1 MTGGGI
7 LVSVGVLRVTGMEH
21 GSVTKNQK
29 REKNMGMFDD
39 FATDNISIIKSNGQ
53 RYDGLKA
60 SVQRDKIFFENSSIF
75 VEPRDLIQRNMSN
88 GGVETYEVI
97 DPGFVEAIMDFEA
110 HYQMRVRKMGM
121 PEAEKAVRNIT
132 YNISGANARVNNH
145 SVDNSINNVTIS
157 PEVPSLIAE
166 LRAELSKLGLSSQE
180 QVEVGEVVD
189 EIESQLST
197 QAPKKTVIKSLLA
210 ALPHVETVAS
220 ISALIL
226 GMVSS

>member
-1 MTGGGI
+1 MIGA
-7 LVSVGVLRVTGMEH
+7 EH

-29 REKNMGMFDD
+29 REKSMGMFDE
-39 FATDNISIIKSNGQ
+39 FHTDNISIIKSNGQ

-60 SVQRDKIFFENSSIF
+60 SVQRDKIYFENSSIL

-88 GGVETYEVI
+88 GGVETFEVI
-97 DPGFVEAIMDFEA
+97 DPGFVESIMDFEA

-145 SVDNSINNVTIS
+145 SVDNSINNATIN
-157 PEVPSLIAE
+157 PEVPSLIAA
-166 LRAELSKLGLSSQE
+166 LRSELSKLGLSSQE
-180 QVEVGEVVD
+180 RVEVDEVVD

-210 ALPHVETVAS
+210 ALPHVETVAA
-220 ISALIL
+220 ISASIF
-226 GMVSS
+226 GMVSR

>member
-1 MTGGGI
+1 MIGA
-7 LVSVGVLRVTGMEH
+7 EH

-29 REKNMGMFDD
+29 REKSMGMFDE
-39 FATDNISIIKSNGQ
+39 FHTDNISIIKSNGQ

-60 SVQRDKIFFENSSIF
+60 SVQRDKIYFENSSIL

-88 GGVETYEVI
+88 GGVETFEVI

-110 HYQMRVRKMGM
+110 NYQMRVRKMGI

-145 SVDNSINNVTIS
+145 SVDNSINNATIN
-157 PEVPSLIAE
+157 PEVPSLIAA
-166 LRAELSKLGLSSQE
+166 LRSELSKVGLSSQE
-180 QVEVGEVVD
+180 RVEVDEVVD

-210 ALPHVETVAS
+210 ALPHVETVAA
-220 ISALIL
+220 ISASIF
-226 GMVSS
+226 GMVSR

>member
-1 MTGGGI
+1 MIGA
-7 LVSVGVLRVTGMEH
+7 EH

-29 REKNMGMFDD
+29 REKSMGMFDE
-39 FATDNISIIKSNGQ
+39 FHTDNISIIKSNGQ

-60 SVQRDKIFFENSSIF
+60 SVQRDKIYFEDSSIL

-88 GGVETYEVI
+88 GGVETFEVI

-110 HYQMRVRKMGM
+110 NYQMRVRKMGI

-145 SVDNSINNVTIS
+145 SVDNSINNATIN
-157 PEVPSLIAE
+157 PEVPDLIAS
-166 LRAELSKLGLSSQE
+166 LRSELSKLGLSSQE
-180 QVEVGEVVD
+180 RAEFDEVVD

-210 ALPHVETVAS
+210 ALPHVETVAA
-220 ISALIL
+220 ISASIF
-226 GMVSS
+226 GMVSR

>member
-1 MTGGGI
+1 
-7 LVSVGVLRVTGMEH
+7 
-21 GSVTKNQK
+21 
-29 REKNMGMFDD
+29 MGMFDE
-39 FATDNISIIKSNGQ
+39 FHTDNISIIKSNGQ

-60 SVQRDKIFFENSSIF
+60 SVQRDKIYFENSSIL

-88 GGVETYEVI
+88 GGVETFEVI

-110 HYQMRVRKMGM
+110 NYQMRVRKMGI

-145 SVDNSINNVTIS
+145 SVDNSINNATIN
-157 PEVPSLIAE
+157 PEVPDLIAS
-166 LRAELSKLGLSSQE
+166 LRSELSKLGLSSQE
-180 QVEVGEVVD
+180 RAEFDEVVD

-210 ALPHVETVAS
+210 ALPHVETVAA
-220 ISALIL
+220 ISASIF
-226 GMVSS
+226 GMVSR

>member
-1 MTGGGI
+1 MIGA
-7 LVSVGVLRVTGMEH
+7 EH

-29 REKNMGMFDD
+29 REKSMGMFDE
-39 FATDNISIIKSNGQ
+39 FHTDNISIIKSNGQ

-60 SVQRDKIFFENSSIF
+60 SVQRDKIYFEDSSIL

-88 GGVETYEVI
+88 GGVETFEVI

-110 HYQMRVRKMGM
+110 NYQMRVRKMGI

-145 SVDNSINNVTIS
+145 SVDNSINNATIN
-157 PEVPSLIAE
+157 PEVPSLIAA
-166 LRAELSKLGLSSQE
+166 LRSELSKLGLSSQE
-180 QVEVGEVVD
+180 RVEVDEVVD

-210 ALPHVETVAS
+210 ALPHVETVAA
-220 ISALIL
+220 ISASIF
-226 GMVSS
+226 GMVSR

>member
-1 MTGGGI
+1 VIGA
-7 LVSVGVLRVTGMEH
+7 EH

-29 REKNMGMFDD
+29 REKSMGMFDE
-39 FATDNISIIKSNGQ
+39 FHTDNISIIKSNGQ

-60 SVQRDKIFFENSSIF
+60 SVQRDKIYFEDSSIL

-88 GGVETYEVI
+88 GGVETFEVI
-97 DPGFVEAIMDFEA
+97 DPGFVESIMDFEA

-145 SVDNSINNVTIS
+145 SVDNSINNATIN
-157 PEVPSLIAE
+157 PEVPDLIAS
-166 LRAELSKLGLSSQE
+166 LRSELSKLGLSSQE
-180 QVEVGEVVD
+180 RAEFDEVVD

-210 ALPHVETVAS
+210 ALPHVETVAA
-220 ISALIL
+220 ISASIF
-226 GMVSS
+226 GMVSR

>member
-1 MTGGGI
+1 MIGA
-7 LVSVGVLRVTGMEH
+7 EH

-29 REKNMGMFDD
+29 REKSMGMFDE
-39 FATDNISIIKSNGQ
+39 FHTDNISIIKSNGQ

-60 SVQRDKIFFENSSIF
+60 SVQRDKIYFEDSSIL

-88 GGVETYEVI
+88 GGVETFEVI

-110 HYQMRVRKMGM
+110 NYQMRVRKMGI

-145 SVDNSINNVTIS
+145 S
-157 PEVPSLIAE
+157 LIAA
-166 LRAELSKLGLSSQE
+166 LRSELSKLGLSSQE
-180 QVEVGEVVD
+180 RVEVDEVVD

-210 ALPHVETVAS
+210 ALPHVETVAA
-220 ISALIL
+220 ISASIF
-226 GMVSS
+226 GMVSR

>member
-1 MTGGGI
+1 
-7 LVSVGVLRVTGMEH
+7 
-21 GSVTKNQK
+21 
-29 REKNMGMFDD
+29 MGMFDE
-39 FATDNISIIKSNGQ
+39 FHTDNISIIKSNGQ

-60 SVQRDKIFFENSSIF
+60 SVQRDKIYFEDSSIL

-88 GGVETYEVI
+88 GGVETFEVI
-97 DPGFVEAIMDFEA
+97 DPGFVESIMDFEA

-145 SVDNSINNVTIS
+145 SVDNSINNATIN
-157 PEVPSLIAE
+157 PEVPSLIAA
-166 LRAELSKLGLSSQE
+166 LRSELSKLGLSSQE
-180 QVEVGEVVD
+180 RVEVDEVVD

-210 ALPHVETVAS
+210 ALPHVETVAA
-220 ISALIL
+220 ISASIF
-226 GMVSS
+226 GMVSR

>member
-1 MTGGGI
+1 
-7 LVSVGVLRVTGMEH
+7 
-21 GSVTKNQK
+21 
-29 REKNMGMFDD
+29 MGMFDE
-39 FATDNISIIKSNGQ
+39 FHTDNISIIKSNGQ

-60 SVQRDKIFFENSSIF
+60 SVQRDKIYFEDSSIL

-88 GGVETYEVI
+88 GGVETFEVI
-97 DPGFVEAIMDFEA
+97 DPGFVESIMDFEA

-145 SVDNSINNVTIS
+145 SVDNSINNATIN
-157 PEVPSLIAE
+157 PEVPDLIAS
-166 LRAELSKLGLSSQE
+166 LRSELSKLGLSSQE
-180 QVEVGEVVD
+180 RAEFDEVVD

-210 ALPHVETVAS
+210 ALPHVETVAA
-220 ISALIL
+220 ISASIF
-226 GMVSS
+226 GMVSR

>member
-1 MTGGGI
+1 MIGA
-7 LVSVGVLRVTGMEH
+7 EH

-29 REKNMGMFDD
+29 REKSMGMFDE
-39 FATDNISIIKSNGQ
+39 FHTDNISIIKSNGQ

-60 SVQRDKIFFENSSIF
+60 SVQRDKIYFEDSSIL

-88 GGVETYEVI
+88 GGVETFEVI
-97 DPGFVEAIMDFEA
+97 DPGFVESIMDFEA
-110 HYQMRVRKMGM
+110 HYQMRVRKMGI

-145 SVDNSINNVTIS
+145 SVDNSINNATIS
-157 PEVPSLIAE
+157 PEVPNLIAS
-166 LRAELSKLGLSSQE
+166 LRLELSKLGLSSQE
-180 QVEVGEVVD
+180 RVEFDEVVD

-210 ALPHVETVAS
+210 ALPHVETVAA
-220 ISALIL
+220 ISASIF
-226 GMVSS
+226 GMVSR

>member
-1 MTGGGI
+1 MIGA
-7 LVSVGVLRVTGMEH
+7 EH

-29 REKNMGMFDD
+29 REKSMGMFDE
-39 FATDNISIIKSNGQ
+39 FHTDNISIIKSNGQ

-60 SVQRDKIFFENSSIF
+60 SVQRDKIYFENSSIL

-88 GGVETYEVI
+88 GGVETFEVI
-97 DPGFVEAIMDFEA
+97 DPGFVESIMDFEA

-145 SVDNSINNVTIS
+145 SVDNSINNATIN
-157 PEVPSLIAE
+157 PEVPDLIAS
-166 LRAELSKLGLSSQE
+166 LRSELSKLGLSSQE
-180 QVEVGEVVD
+180 RAEFDEVVD

-210 ALPHVETVAS
+210 ALPHVETVAA
-220 ISALIL
+220 ISASIF
-226 GMVSS
+226 GMVSR

>member
-1 MTGGGI
+1 MIGA
-7 LVSVGVLRVTGMEH
+7 EH
-21 GSVTKNQK
+21 GSVTKHQK
-29 REKNMGMFDD
+29 REKSMGMFDE
-39 FATDNISIIKSNGQ
+39 FHTDNISIIKSNGQ

-60 SVQRDKIFFENSSIF
+60 SVQRDKIYFEDSSIL

-88 GGVETYEVI
+88 GGVETFEVI
-97 DPGFVEAIMDFEA
+97 DPGFVESIMDFEA

-145 SVDNSINNVTIS
+145 SVDNSINNATIN
-157 PEVPSLIAE
+157 PEVPSLIAA
-166 LRAELSKLGLSSQE
+166 LRSELSKLGLSSQE
-180 QVEVGEVVD
+180 RVEVDEVVD

-210 ALPHVETVAS
+210 ALPHVETVAA
-220 ISALIL
+220 ISASIF
-226 GMVSS
+226 GMVSR

>member
-1 MTGGGI
+1 MIGA
-7 LVSVGVLRVTGMEH
+7 EH

-29 REKNMGMFDD
+29 REKSMGMFDE
-39 FATDNISIIKSNGQ
+39 FHTDNISIIKSNGQ

-60 SVQRDKIFFENSSIF
+60 SVQRDKIYFENSSIL

-88 GGVETYEVI
+88 GGVETFEVI

-110 HYQMRVRKMGM
+110 NYQMRVRKMGI

-145 SVDNSINNVTIS
+145 SVDNSINNATIN
-157 PEVPSLIAE
+157 PEVPSLIAA
-166 LRAELSKLGLSSQE
+166 LRSELSKLGLSSQE
-180 QVEVGEVVD
+180 RVEVD
-189 EIESQLST
+189 EIVDEIDSQLST

-210 ALPHVETVAS
+210 ALPHVETVAA
-220 ISALIL
+220 ISASIF
-226 GMVSS
+226 GMVSR

>member
-1 MTGGGI
+1 
-7 LVSVGVLRVTGMEH
+7 
-21 GSVTKNQK
+21 
-29 REKNMGMFDD
+29 MGMFDE
-39 FATDNISIIKSNGQ
+39 FHTDNISIIKSNGQ

-60 SVQRDKIFFENSSIF
+60 SVQRDKIYFEDSSIL

-88 GGVETYEVI
+88 GGVETFEVI

-110 HYQMRVRKMGM
+110 NYQMRVRKMGI

-145 SVDNSINNVTIS
+145 SVDNSINNATIN
-157 PEVPSLIAE
+157 PEVPDLIAS
-166 LRAELSKLGLSSQE
+166 LRSELSKLGLSSQE
-180 QVEVGEVVD
+180 RAEFDEVVD

-210 ALPHVETVAS
+210 ALPHVETVAA
-220 ISALIL
+220 ISASIF
-226 GMVSS
+226 GMVSR

>member
-1 MTGGGI
+1 VIGA
-7 LVSVGVLRVTGMEH
+7 EH

-29 REKNMGMFDD
+29 REKSMGMFDE
-39 FATDNISIIKSNGQ
+39 FHTDNISIIKSNGQ

-60 SVQRDKIFFENSSIF
+60 SVQRDKIYFENSSIL

-88 GGVETYEVI
+88 GGVETFEVI

-110 HYQMRVRKMGM
+110 NYQMRVRKMGI

-145 SVDNSINNVTIS
+145 SVDNSINNATIN
-157 PEVPSLIAE
+157 PEVPSLIAA
-166 LRAELSKLGLSSQE
+166 LRSELSKLGLSSQE
-180 QVEVGEVVD
+180 RVEVDEVVD

-210 ALPHVETVAS
+210 ALPHVETVAA
-220 ISALIL
+220 ISASIF
-226 GMVSS
+226 GMVSR

>member
-1 MTGGGI
+1 MIGA
-7 LVSVGVLRVTGMEH
+7 EH

-29 REKNMGMFDD
+29 REKSMGMFDE
-39 FATDNISIIKSNGQ
+39 FHTDNISIIKSNGQ

-60 SVQRDKIFFENSSIF
+60 SVQRDKIYFENSSIL

-88 GGVETYEVI
+88 GGVETFEVI

-110 HYQMRVRKMGM
+110 NYQMRVRKMGI

-145 SVDNSINNVTIS
+145 SVDNSINNATIN
-157 PEVPSLIAE
+157 PEVPSLIAA
-166 LRAELSKLGLSSQE
+166 LRSELSKLGLSSQE
-180 QVEVGEVVD
+180 RVELDEVVD

-210 ALPHVETVAS
+210 ALPHVETVAA
-220 ISALIL
+220 ISASIF
-226 GMVSS
+226 GMVSR

>member
-1 MTGGGI
+1 
-7 LVSVGVLRVTGMEH
+7 
-21 GSVTKNQK
+21 
-29 REKNMGMFDD
+29 MGMFDD

-60 SVQRDKIFFENSSIF
+60 SVQRDKIYFENSSIL

-88 GGVETYEVI
+88 GGVETFEVI

-110 HYQMRVRKMGM
+110 NYQMRVRKMGI

-145 SVDNSINNVTIS
+145 SVDNSINNATIS

-166 LRAELSKLGLSSQE
+166 LRSELSKLGLSSQE
-180 QVEVGEVVD
+180 RVEVDEVVD

-210 ALPHVETVAS
+210 ALPHVEAVATISAS
-220 ISALIL
+220 IF
-226 GMVSS
+226 GMVSR

>member
-1 MTGGGI
+1 MIGA
-7 LVSVGVLRVTGMEH
+7 EH

-29 REKNMGMFDD
+29 REKSMGMFDE
-39 FATDNISIIKSNGQ
+39 FHTDNISIIKSNGQ

-60 SVQRDKIFFENSSIF
+60 SVQRDKIYFEDSSIL

-88 GGVETYEVI
+88 GGVETFEVI
-97 DPGFVEAIMDFEA
+97 DPGFVESIMDFEA
-110 HYQMRVRKMGM
+110 HYQMRVRKMGI

-145 SVDNSINNVTIS
+145 SVDNSINNATIS
-157 PEVPSLIAE
+157 PEVPNLIAS
-166 LRAELSKLGLSSQE
+166 LRSELSKLGLSSQE
-180 QVEVGEVVD
+180 RVEFDEVVD

-210 ALPHVETVAS
+210 ALPHVETVAA
-220 ISALIL
+220 ISASIF
-226 GMVSS
+226 GMVSR

>member
-1 MTGGGI
+1 MIGA
-7 LVSVGVLRVTGMEH
+7 EH

-29 REKNMGMFDD
+29 REKSMGMFDE
-39 FATDNISIIKSNGQ
+39 FHTDNISIIKSNGQ

-60 SVQRDKIFFENSSIF
+60 SVQRDKIYFENSSIL

-88 GGVETYEVI
+88 GGVETFEVI

-110 HYQMRVRKMGM
+110 NYQMRVRKMGI

-145 SVDNSINNVTIS
+145 SVDNSINNATIN
-157 PEVPSLIAE
+157 PEVPSLIAA
-166 LRAELSKLGLSSQE
+166 LRSELSKLGLSSQE
-180 QVEVGEVVD
+180 RVEVDEVVD

-210 ALPHVETVAS
+210 ALPHVETVAA
-220 ISALIL
+220 ISASIF
-226 GMVSS
+226 GMVSR

>member
-1 MTGGGI
+1 MIGA
-7 LVSVGVLRVTGMEH
+7 EH

-29 REKNMGMFDD
+29 REKSMGMFDE
-39 FATDNISIIKSNGQ
+39 FHTDNISIIKSNGQ

-60 SVQRDKIFFENSSIF
+60 SVQRDKIYFENSSIL

-88 GGVETYEVI
+88 GGVETFEVI

-110 HYQMRVRKMGM
+110 NYQMRVRKMGI

-145 SVDNSINNVTIS
+145 SVDNSINNATIN
-157 PEVPSLIAE
+157 PEVPDLIAS
-166 LRAELSKLGLSSQE
+166 LRSELSKLGLSSQE
-180 QVEVGEVVD
+180 RAEFDEVVD

-210 ALPHVETVAS
+210 ALPHVETVAA
-220 ISALIL
+220 ISASIF
-226 GMVSS
+226 GMVSR

>member
-1 MTGGGI
+1 MIGA
-7 LVSVGVLRVTGMEH
+7 EH

-29 REKNMGMFDD
+29 REKSMGMFDE
-39 FATDNISIIKSNGQ
+39 FHTDNISIIKSNGQ

-60 SVQRDKIFFENSSIF
+60 SVQRDKIYFEDSSIL

-88 GGVETYEVI
+88 GGVETFEVI
-97 DPGFVEAIMDFEA
+97 DPGFVESIMDFEA
-110 HYQMRVRKMGM
+110 HYQMRVRKMGI

-145 SVDNSINNVTIS
+145 SVDNSINNATIS
-157 PEVPSLIAE
+157 PEVPNLIAS
-166 LRAELSKLGLSSQE
+166 LRSELSQLGLSSQE
-180 QVEVGEVVD
+180 RVEFDEVVD

-210 ALPHVETVAS
+210 ALPHVETVAA
-220 ISALIL
+220 ISASIF
-226 GMVSS
+226 GMVSR

>member
-1 MTGGGI
+1 MIGA
-7 LVSVGVLRVTGMEH
+7 EH

-29 REKNMGMFDD
+29 REKSMGMFDE
-39 FATDNISIIKSNGQ
+39 FHTDNISIIKSNGQ

-60 SVQRDKIFFENSSIF
+60 SVQRDKIYFEDSSIL

-88 GGVETYEVI
+88 GGVETFEVI
-97 DPGFVEAIMDFEA
+97 DPGFVESIMDFEA

-145 SVDNSINNVTIS
+145 SVDNSINNATIN
-157 PEVPSLIAE
+157 PEVPDLIAS
-166 LRAELSKLGLSSQE
+166 LRSELSKLGLSSQE
-180 QVEVGEVVD
+180 RAEFDEVVD

-210 ALPHVETVAS
+210 ALPHVETVAA
-220 ISALIL
+220 ISASIF
-226 GMVSS
+226 GMVSR

>member
-1 MTGGGI
+1 MVPSPKI
-7 LVSVGVLRVTGMEH
+7 RKER
-21 GSVTKNQK
+21 
-29 REKNMGMFDD
+29 REKSMGMFDE
-39 FATDNISIIKSNGQ
+39 FHTDNISIIKSNGQ

-60 SVQRDKIFFENSSIF
+60 SVQRDKIYFENSSIL

-88 GGVETYEVI
+88 GGVETFEVI

-110 HYQMRVRKMGM
+110 NYQMRVRKMGI

-145 SVDNSINNVTIS
+145 SVDNSINNATIN
-157 PEVPSLIAE
+157 PEVPSLIAA
-166 LRAELSKLGLSSQE
+166 LRSELSKLGLSSQE
-180 QVEVGEVVD
+180 RVEVDEVVD

-210 ALPHVETVAS
+210 ALPHVETVAA
-220 ISALIL
+220 ISASIF
-226 GMVSS
+226 GMVSR

>member
-1 MTGGGI
+1 
-7 LVSVGVLRVTGMEH
+7 
-21 GSVTKNQK
+21 
-29 REKNMGMFDD
+29 MGMFDE
-39 FATDNISIIKSNGQ
+39 FHTDNISIIKSNGQ

-60 SVQRDKIFFENSSIF
+60 SVQRDMIYFEDSSIL

-88 GGVETYEVI
+88 GGVETFEVI
-97 DPGFVEAIMDFEA
+97 DPGFVESIMDFEA

-145 SVDNSINNVTIS
+145 SVDNSINNATIN
-157 PEVPSLIAE
+157 PEVPDLIAS
-166 LRAELSKLGLSSQE
+166 LRSELSKLGLSSQE
-180 QVEVGEVVD
+180 RAEFDEVVD

-210 ALPHVETVAS
+210 ALPHVETVAA
-220 ISALIL
+220 ISASIF
-226 GMVSS
+226 GMVSR

>member
-1 MTGGGI
+1 MIGA
-7 LVSVGVLRVTGMEH
+7 EH

-29 REKNMGMFDD
+29 REKSMGMFDD
-39 FATDNISIIKSNGQ
+39 FHTDNISIIKSNGQ

-60 SVQRDKIFFENSSIF
+60 SVQRDKIYFENSSIL

-88 GGVETYEVI
+88 GGVETFEVI

-110 HYQMRVRKMGM
+110 NYQMRVRKMGI

-145 SVDNSINNVTIS
+145 SVDNSINNATIN
-157 PEVPSLIAE
+157 PEVPSLIAA
-166 LRAELSKLGLSSQE
+166 LRSELSKLGLSSQE
-180 QVEVGEVVD
+180 RVEVDEVVD

-210 ALPHVETVAS
+210 ALPHVETVAA
-220 ISALIL
+220 ISASIF
-226 GMVSS
+226 GMVSR